1 MKNTRFGIVVFPGTW
16 SDKDCYHA
24 VTDILGNE
32 SVYIWHK
39 ETSLRDIDCLIL
51 PGGFSYG
58 DYLRSGAIAKFSPI
72 MDKIIGF
79 ANNGDSGLQSQQ
91 SLEPRAGSLEPRA

>member
-51 PGGFSYG
+51 PGGFSY
-58 DYLRSGAIAKFSPI
+58 
-72 MDKIIGF
+72 
-79 ANNGDSGLQSQQ
+79 
-91 SLEPRAGSLEPRA
+91 